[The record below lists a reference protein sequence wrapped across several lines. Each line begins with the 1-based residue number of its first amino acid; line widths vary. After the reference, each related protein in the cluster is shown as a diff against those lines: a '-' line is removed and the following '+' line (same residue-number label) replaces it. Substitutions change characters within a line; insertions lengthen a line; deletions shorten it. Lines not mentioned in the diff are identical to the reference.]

1 MSDKKLHMT
10 EEFISDVK
18 YFGSLKE
25 AYMAHADEA
34 LAHKEI
40 TPPEPG
46 VDYGIGNID
55 TLFPDAHELQTKLE
69 TIYTVQDPDDW
80 HHAVLKGVSHTPF
93 SRIKSTFMRLD
104 DSDQAETDRAKGYIK
119 THEKVENVI
128 GLMNRETSPTTVYV
142 KQKLDRDDILDI
154 TDWDIVTYLKAELR
168 LQLEKELAR
177 AILYGDGRS
186 AVSEYKISETAI
198 RPIAKDTD
206 NNFYTIAKTFTVP
219 TDNGTGVVSI
229 NDKNDEARTFIR
241 SVLENR
247 HEYRGSSPV
256 MFISPRL
263 LTSMLLMEDGL
274 GHRMYKNESELAQA
288 LMVQRFYRVPEADI
302 ASFNFPAAVLIDLK
316 DYTVATDKGGAI
328 AMFDDFDIDYNQYKY
343 MMETRF
349 AGSLMRPYTAMVFTE
364 TYTTRPSGGGGGT
377 DDRVA
382 IFDYEFIFDEE
393 AGAAVM
399 DMTEEQFNEIKQAVD
414 DGKITFVHAAI
425 TNEASGVL
433 GAVTILVST
442 LFRDEHIIGIVGENA
457 QHSVWTDE
465 SLLDH
470 TLTTMQITKDEE
482 IGNISATLTM
492 SQAENEINDR

>member
-34 LAHKEI
+34 LAHGHD
-40 TPPEPG
+40 PEPG

-104 DSDQAETDRAKGYIK
+104 DSDQAEADRAKGYIK

-302 ASFNFPAAVLIDLK
+302 ASFNFPAAVLVDLK

-364 TYTTRPSGGGGGT
+364 AYTSRPSGGGGGT
-377 DDRVA
+377 DDRFA
-382 IFDYEFIFDEE
+382 FFDYEFTLNEPAGEATMDITEAQFDE
-393 AGAAVM
+393 
-399 DMTEEQFNEIKQAVD
+399 IKNALEHD
-414 DGKITFVHAAI
+414 KTTFVHATVISSAW
-425 TNEASGVL
+425 APSK
-433 GAVTILVST
+433 VTILVST
-442 LFRDEHIIGIVGENA
+442 FSEADDMIFIAGETI
-457 QHSVWTDE
+457 HHTPWTDDSE
-465 SLLDH
+465 LEH
-470 TLTTMQITKDEE
+470 NITNMQIMKNKTT
-482 IGNISATLTM
+482 GNIDAKLIIADVS
-492 SQAENEINDR
+492 NELI

>member
-34 LAHKEI
+34 LAHGHD
-40 TPPEPG
+40 PEPG

-104 DSDQAETDRAKGYIK
+104 DSDQAEADRAKGYIK

-302 ASFNFPAAVLIDLK
+302 ASFNFPAAVLVDLK

-364 TYTTRPSGGGGGT
+364 AYTTRPSGGGGGT
-377 DDRVA
+377 DDRFEF
-382 IFDYEFIFDEE
+382 FDYEFAYDKE
-393 AGAAVM
+393 AGGATM
-399 DMTEEQFNEIKQAVD
+399 DITEAQFNEIKNALEHD
-414 DGKITFVHAAI
+414 KTTFVHATVVSLDGSLA
-425 TNEASGVL
+425 AKV
-433 GAVTILVST
+433 VILVSAFT
-442 LFRDEHIIGIVGENA
+442 EANDMIIIAGEHVQHTAWIDDSELNHTIVN
-457 QHSVWTDE
+457 
-465 SLLDH
+465 
-470 TLTTMQITKDEE
+470 MMITKHEPT
-482 IGNISATLTM
+482 GNLEAKLTM
-492 SQAENEINDR
+492 ADVDNEII

>member
-25 AYMAHADEA
+25 AYMAHAEEA
-34 LAHKEI
+34 LAHGADD
-40 TPPEPG
+40 EPG

-104 DSDQAETDRAKGYIK
+104 DSDDETYRAKGYIK
-119 THEKVENVI
+119 TNEKIENVM

-288 LMVQRFYRVPEADI
+288 LMIQRFYRVPEADI
-302 ASFNFPAAVLIDLK
+302 ASFNFPAAVLVDLK

-328 AMFDDFDIDYNQYKY
+328 TMFDDFDIDYNQYKY

-364 TYTTRPSGGGGGT
+364 AYTSRPGGGGGT
-377 DDRVA
+377 DDRFA
-382 IFDYEFIFDEE
+382 IFDYDFEFDEE

-399 DMTEEQFNEIKQAVD
+399 NMTEEQFNEIKQAFK

-425 TNEASGVL
+425 SNEVAGVL
-433 GAVTILVST
+433 GVVTILVSS
-442 LFRDEHIIGIVGENA
+442 LFEANNIIGLVGENA
-457 QHSVWTDE
+457 QHTVWTDE

-470 TLTTMQITKDEE
+470 TITSMQITKDEE
-482 IGNISATLTM
+482 TGNISAVM
-492 SQAENEINDR
+492 SIAEAENSIN

>member
-104 DSDQAETDRAKGYIK
+104 DSDQAEADRAKGYIK
-119 THEKVENVI
+119 THQKVENVI

-206 NNFYTIAKTFTVP
+206 NNFYAIAKTFTVP

-302 ASFNFPAAVLIDLK
+302 ASFNFPAAVLVDLK

-364 TYTTRPSGGGGGT
+364 AYTTRPSGGT

-382 IFDYEFIFDEE
+382 IFDYEFIFHEE
-393 AGAAVM
+393 AGEAVM
-399 DMTEEQFNEIKQAVD
+399 DMTEEQFNEIKQAD
-414 DGKITFVHAAI
+414 EDGKITFVHATI
-425 TNEASGVL
+425 NSISGFAGV
-433 GAVTILVST
+433 VTILVSSVI
-442 LFRDEHIIGIVGENA
+442 ESNGMIMMIGENA
-457 QHSVWTDE
+457 QHSVWIDD

-470 TLTTMQITKDEE
+470 VITSMRFVKDEE
-482 IGNISATLTM
+482 TGIVTAKLLM
-492 SQAENEINDR
+492 AQAENEIN